1 MADDESTNTG
11 ADDSTDTS
19 TNEDGQDTDGDL
31 EDIEVNLE
39 EIAGADETED
49 TDDSEQKENDPD
61 TKPDEAEE
69 ESEVDEEEDAKSDSD
84 EDSKEDDT
92 PSKEE
97 QKRANNVE
105 NARKRIAERQQ
116 REDAKNNAQQEYLDE
131 ADDDKDLALRQLQVD
146 AYNNK
151 IESNANK
158 LQNGIDR
165 SLANIDIFQNGTTEE
180 KEELAR
186 RLEDFEG
193 RYVKYDQNGDPVEVK
208 ADVYQY
214 LQKEAD
220 SIRRLTSVGARKQ
233 AKDKGKVTAR
243 TTTAPSRT
251 PKPAAKDPEMDA
263 FDEEANKY

>member
-39 EIAGADETED
+39 DITDTDETED
-49 TDDSEQKENDPD
+49 TDDSEQKEKDPD
-61 TKPDEAEE
+61 TKPDESEE
-69 ESEVDEEEDAKSDSD
+69 ESEADED

-151 IESNANK
+151 IESNTNK

-165 SLANIDIFQNGTTEE
+165 SLANIDIFRDGTTEE